1 MGCYTRRIM
10 EDSSAGQIKSFF
22 VPGPVG
28 RLEAVLN
35 TGSERAT
42 HAAVVCHPHPLYGG
56 TMNNRVVF
64 HTMKTL
70 NDLGIPVLRFN
81 FRDTGRSA
89 GEHDYGH
96 GEVDDVKAA
105 LNWLDAELRLPIIF
119 AGFSFGAAV
128 GLEASYKDPRVAAM
142 IAIGTPLR
150 IEDDDRQYSYGF
162 LRECDKPK
170 LFVSGAEDGF
180 GPAEEL
186 RKIIE
191 VLPEPKQ
198 LTLIDGADHFFEGHL
213 QDLRQEVESWVKS
226 TFPEY

>member
-1 MGCYTRRIM
+1 M
-10 EDSSAGQIKSFF
+10 EGSSATQIKSFF
-22 VPGPVG
+22 INGPAG

-35 TGSERAT
+35 TGSERAA

-70 NDLGIPVLRFN
+70 NDMGIPVLRFN

-96 GEVDDVKAA
+96 GEVDDVRAA

-128 GLEASYKDPRVAAM
+128 GLEASFNDSRVDAL
-142 IAIGTPLR
+142 ISIGTPIR
-150 IEDDDRQYSYGF
+150 IEDDDREYSYGY
-162 LRECDKPK
+162 LGECQKPK
-170 LFVSGAEDGF
+170 LFISGAEDSF
-180 GPAEEL
+180 GPAESL
-186 RKIIE
+186 RQISE
-191 VLPEPKQ
+191 FVPEPKQ

-213 QDLRQEVESWVKS
+213 LELCQEIESWVKS
-226 TFPEY
+226 TFPEG